1 MPLKSRCYYG
11 SIGLLFKQLFSEVED
26 SNVAGTCQIC
36 GKGILRGN
44 IVSHSNKKAKKVSKP
59 NLQRIKAVGPHGSHV
74 RMNVCTRC
82 IRSGKIKKIS

>member
-1 MPLKSRCYYG
+1 MPLKSRCCYG
-11 SIGLLFKQLFSEVED
+11 SIRLLFKQLFSEVED

-36 GKGILRGN
+36 GKGTLRGN